1 MTRLFLGI
9 FFRPM
14 TWVCVSTFVALS
26 QMGCSE
32 GPLWKVSRFA
42 PWVQEKWQAEEKLA
56 ETVYSKRRKLKQIA
70 ADAPKLSP
78 EESDLVANELAQVLK
93 NERTLIVRIETAR
106 TLGKVKGQ
114 LADSVLAD
122 AVDDEELEV
131 RIAAV
136 QAWKHRDQAQALP
149 ILQEVITSDTNDDV
163 RREAIRSLAEFRGP
177 QVVQTLEGVLGD
189 KDPATQYRAIET
201 LRKVTGQ
208 KLGFNVVEWRNYLQ
222 GRTGERPEAV
232 VASNPEPTLK

>member
-1 MTRLFLGI
+1 MTRQFLGI
-9 FFRPM
+9 FFHPM
-14 TWVCVSTFVALS
+14 TWVCVCSFVALS
-26 QMGCSE
+26 QIGCSE

-56 ETVYSKRRKLKQIA
+56 ETVYSKRRKLKEIA
-70 ADAPKLSP
+70 ADASSLSA

-114 LADSVLAD
+114 LADAVLAD
-122 AVDDEELEV
+122 AVHDEELEV

-149 ILQEVITSDTNDDV
+149 ILQGVITSDTNDDV

-177 QVVQTLEGVLGD
+177 QVVQTLESALSD
-189 KDPATQYRAIET
+189 KDPATQYRTIET

-208 KLGFNVVEWRNYLQ
+208 NLGFNVVEWRNYLQ
-222 GRTGERPEAV
+222 RRSPQQPEAQL
-232 VASNPEPTLK
+232 AGKPEPPLQ